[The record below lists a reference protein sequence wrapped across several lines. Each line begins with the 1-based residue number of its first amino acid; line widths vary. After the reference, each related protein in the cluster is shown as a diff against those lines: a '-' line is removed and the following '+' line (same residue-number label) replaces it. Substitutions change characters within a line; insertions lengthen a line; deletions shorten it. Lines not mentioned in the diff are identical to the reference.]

1 MTDNELVDRM
11 MRKFDIP
18 LATGV
23 YRDALL
29 YLARKGRK
37 TGAKEERRKVVKYLY
52 SRFGL
57 YDNVAFS
64 IKRKDHLKCP
74 SCPE

>member
-1 MTDNELVDRM
+1 MTDNELVERM

-23 YRDALL
+23 YREALL
-29 YLARKGRK
+29 YLARKSRK
-37 TGAKEERRKVVKYLY
+37 AGAKEERRKTTAWLM
-52 SRFGL
+52 
-57 YDNVAFS
+57 
-64 IKRKDHLKCP
+64 IMRKEHLKCP